1 MPPRLTAI
9 SGFVNAISLNDVAAQ
24 LRFAH
29 ADVDNIG
36 VGWRDRYRADRGALK
51 KGIGNRVPGGSPVS
65 GSPKP
70 AASGAEIIL
79 KGTGSTA
86 GYGERAPSAE
96 RADIAPAKC
105 RENGKI
111 LRESRP
117 AQK

>member
-1 MPPRLTAI
+1 MDGATATAPTEELSKKASETGFQEVPPSVVL
-9 SGFVNAISLNDVAAQ
+9 
-24 LRFAH
+24 
-29 ADVDNIG
+29 
-36 VGWRDRYRADRGALK
+36 
-51 KGIGNRVPGGSPVS
+51 
-65 GSPKP
+65 PKP